1 MKKLSP
7 FWVFFSLSLVF
18 LVGLVAS
25 YALQLS
31 PIWEG
36 AFFAGLILTVL
47 LGKLRM
53 GLSVVGREDHA
64 GGRKKIDEDDNPL
77 SLSMGN
83 LWRGSG
89 ESLEEIRKRNQDQ
102 S

>member
-7 FWVFFSLSLVF
+7 FWVFFSFSLVF

-25 YALQLS
+25 YVLQLPS
-31 PIWEG
+31 IWEG

-53 GLSVVGREDHA
+53 GLGAVGRQDI
-64 GGRKKIDEDDNPL
+64 GGNRKKADDDDNPL
-77 SLSMGN
+77 SISMGN
-83 LWRGSG
+83 LWRRSG

-102 S
+102 A